1 MFVSVGTT
9 LTRVLLHQ
17 STTTC
22 ILTAQP
28 ANIRLNHWFPSLLA
42 VKTSTPVR
50 AEPTKK
56 KKKVDPKRDVE
67 ARERLKKKLKRMEK
81 VPPELIPIE
90 DFIVPS
96 KYLDEIRVRSP
107 PQLLSEESE
116 RRALLLKDWARY
128 KQAQHKEEMQAIAQA
143 LDAQQ
148 EALKELRLES
158 EELYEAAIQRDP
170 ELVPFLNQG
179 PSHTP
184 PITNYQAPEGKY
196 NDITKVYVQ

>member
-1 MFVSVGTT
+1 MYGHV
-9 LTRVLLHQ
+9 
-17 STTTC
+17 C
-22 ILTAQP
+22 P
-28 ANIRLNHWFPSLLA
+28 ACVF
-42 VKTSTPVR
+42 
-50 AEPTKK
+50 
-56 KKKVDPKRDVE
+56 
-67 ARERLKKKLKRMEK
+67 
-81 VPPELIPIE
+81 
-90 DFIVPS
+90 F
-96 KYLDEIRVRSP
+96 RVRSP

-128 KQAQHKEEMQAIAQA
+128 KQAQHKEEMAAIAQA

-184 PITNYQAPEGKY
+184 PIVNYQAPEGKY